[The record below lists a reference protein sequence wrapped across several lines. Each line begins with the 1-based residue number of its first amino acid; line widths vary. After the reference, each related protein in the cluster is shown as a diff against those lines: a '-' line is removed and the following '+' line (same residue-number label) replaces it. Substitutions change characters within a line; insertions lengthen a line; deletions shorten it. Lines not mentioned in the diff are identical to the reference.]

1 MRTRSTRLLAGAA
14 AAALLALPAAAAS
27 ADSHEGTVTV
37 LHGVPGVTVDVYV
50 NGDLTLED
58 FEPGTVTDPLTLP
71 AGAYE
76 VEIYAADADPAADD
90 AVISGATELPGGA
103 NASLVAHLTEGG
115 TPTLGVFVN
124 DISAIAAG
132 EARVTARHAAVT
144 PLISEDPD
152 ILVNGDA
159 AATDVT
165 NPMEFSTDV
174 PAAAHDL
181 AVNLAGTDTTVLS
194 ADGVEL
200 AEGTSTIVYAIVYAI
215 GSAADDTLG
224 LLVQSI
230 GGLGSAPEGV
240 PAGNAGLADGSR
252 SGCSVPRAAS
262 RCRSVCS
269 RPTAG
274 APWRRGSI
282 SPHAACWTSRSS
294 RTTATP
300 PTAATACCAAT

>member
-1 MRTRSTRLLAGAA
+1 MYERRHLHRTPTTSGGDGCPPTTLESCHANPNPRLLAGAA
-14 AAALLALPAAAAS
+14 AAALLALPAA
-27 ADSHEGTVTV
+27 
-37 LHGVPGVTVDVYV
+37 
-50 NGDLTLED
+50 
-58 FEPGTVTDPLTLP
+58 
-71 AGAYE
+71 
-76 VEIYAADADPAADD
+76 
-90 AVISGATELPGGA
+90 
-103 NASLVAHLTEGG
+103 
-115 TPTLGVFVN
+115 
-124 DISAIAAG
+124 G

-144 PLISEDPD
+144 PLTSEDPD

-200 AEGTSTIVYAIVYAI
+200 AEGTSTIVYAI

>member
-103 NASLVAHLTEGG
+103 NASLVAHLTEDG

-124 DISAIAAG
+124 DTSAIAAG
-132 EARVTARHAAVT
+132 EARVTARHAAAAPAV
-144 PLISEDPD
+144 D

-174 PAAAHDL
+174 PAAAYDL

-200 AEGTSTIVYAIVYAI
+200 AEGTSTIVYAI
-215 GSAADDTLG
+215 GSAGDDTLG

-230 GGLGSAPEGV
+230 GGLGSSPEGV

-274 APWRRGSI
+274 APWRRGST